1 MTNYNFFSCEE
12 SKLENKGSMKLSDK
26 YSTQI
31 SIFLDWIEV
40 IFTSH
45 DPQSIK
51 VLLSSPK
58 KKKKNQ
64 GFQKAIL
71 YFLAAL
77 VN

>member
-58 KKKKNQ
+58 KKKKTKVFKKQ
-64 GFQKAIL
+64 FSTFWL
-71 YFLAAL
+71 L
-77 VN
+77 